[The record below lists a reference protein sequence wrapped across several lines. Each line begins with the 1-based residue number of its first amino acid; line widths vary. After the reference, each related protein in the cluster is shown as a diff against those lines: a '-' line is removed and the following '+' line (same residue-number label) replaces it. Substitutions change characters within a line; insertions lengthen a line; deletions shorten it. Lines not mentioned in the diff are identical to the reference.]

1 VAPLDKSLF
10 ERKERGEGR
19 AAIGAGAIRL
29 ELVTCATKM
38 NLWIGPGRT
47 LHAPMIF
54 VAFKIEPPFRFQQA
68 QKSFLAGWLAAP
80 EALQGGWERDF
91 RGSIP
96 PIY

>member
-1 VAPLDKSLF
+1 
-10 ERKERGEGR
+10 
-19 AAIGAGAIRL
+19 
-29 ELVTCATKM
+29 
-38 NLWIGPGRT
+38 
-47 LHAPMIF
+47 MIF
-54 VAFKIEPPFRFQQA
+54 VAIKIEPPFRFQQA